1 MLQRP
6 AMTTLARSPLLAA
19 MLATAAALSACSSDD
34 DASSGAAASVKEA
47 RSALK
52 HDTAPNVASAEI
64 AEVTRGDAAFGLDVY
79 KQLVTGGSKDTNLF
93 FSGHSVSR
101 AFAMLWG
108 GARGTTAAD
117 IAKTFHF
124 TLPPEKVHAAMNRVA
139 LDLASRSADG
149 GAGSDGK
156 GFRLALNN
164 SFWGEQTTKW
174 ESPYL
179 DLLAVNYDAGIKLV
193 DFAGAAESARTKIN
207 LWTEEKTEK
216 RIKDLLPTGSLDQ
229 STRFVLVNTVYFNA
243 AWASEFV
250 PTTSPFASP
259 GGSSNV
265 PAIQQTSDEFRH
277 AATDDA
283 EAVAIPYEGNK
294 LEMIVVVPKELEA
307 FEAKLDGALFE
318 SITGAL
324 APANV
329 DLTMPKL
336 KIEGE
341 TISLKEQLSALG
353 LSNIFG
359 GGDFTGMSTSTPL
372 TIDDVYHQAFVKI
385 DEKGTEAAAATA
397 IVGRET
403 SAPVDP
409 PKKVVVDKP
418 YLFFIRDVPTG
429 AVLFTGRVVAPSFS
443 Q

>member
-1 MLQRP
+1 
-6 AMTTLARSPLLAA
+6 MTPLARSF
-19 MLATAAALSACSSDD
+19 AAALAVAALAACSSD
-34 DASSGAAASVKEA
+34 DASSGAVAGKEA

-52 HDTAPNVASAEI
+52 RETAPNVNA
-64 AEVTRGDAAFGLDVY
+64 AEVAELTRGDAAFGLDLY
-79 KQLVTGGSKDTNLF
+79 KQLVTGSAKDDNLF

-108 GARGTTAAD
+108 GARGTTAAE

-139 LDLASRSADG
+139 LDLDSRAADG

-156 GFRLALNN
+156 GFRLSLNN
-164 SFWGEQTTKW
+164 SFWGEQTTSW

-193 DFAGAAESARTKIN
+193 DFVGASEPARVTIN
-207 LWTEEKTEK
+207 RWTEEKTEK
-216 RIKDLLPTGSLDQ
+216 RITELLPKGSLDP

-243 AWASEFV
+243 AWASEFGSTTV
-250 PTTSPFASP
+250 PFVGPS
-259 GGSSNV
+259 GSSSV
-265 PAIQQTSDEFRH
+265 PAIQQTSDELRY

-283 EAVAIPYEGNK
+283 EAVGIPYEGGK
-294 LEMIVVVPKELEA
+294 LEMLVIVPKALDA
-307 FEAKLDGALFE
+307 FEAKLDGSLFE
-318 SITGAL
+318 SITSAL
-324 APANV
+324 APARV

-341 TISLKEQLSALG
+341 TISLQEQLSALG
-353 LSNIFG
+353 LASIFG
-359 GGDFTGMSTSTPL
+359 GGDFSGMSTSTGL
-372 TIDDVYHQAFVKI
+372 TIDDVFHQAFVKI

-397 IVGRET
+397 IVGRE
-403 SAPVDP
+403 SAAAPGE

-429 AVLFTGRVVAPSFS
+429 AVLFTGRVVAPSFAE
-443 Q
+443 